1 MKGIFCTSYGEL
13 QQFFLYGDWS
23 LLFTKMT
30 QQHVSI
36 TCIWA
41 ANLLL
46 TVTSNATSK
55 DKKINM
61 KNSSLKEL
69 GKGL

>member
-13 QQFFLYGDWS
+13 QQFFLYGVRS

-41 ANLLL
+41 VNLLL
-46 TVTSNATSK
+46 TVISNATSK
-55 DKKINM
+55 DKKI
-61 KNSSLKEL
+61 KAVSKS
-69 GKGL
+69 